1 MHNYRLTIVI
11 PTFNRPELLPRA
23 LKSALNQTVPA
34 KIIIADDGDTDN
46 TAAFLAA
53 HCYTELV
60 SGQITHLKTGA
71 KTAWPN
77 WRAGAKAADTDY
89 LAWLQD
95 DDIVSKRYAENIA
108 RSLDD
113 FPDANLWMAQ
123 LHCAINETLSFWYSG
138 NGPWMPMDWQ
148 DGKRTH
154 CREGSIITSSA
165 YFASW
170 ALSPG
175 QAYRNNDTF
184 RRALDEVPDD
194 CELFVERLMPALVT
208 RGGPFVCE
216 PMIAGYWVQHKGQ
229 LSLQQQ
235 RDQNSHIGRMLTVLD
250 RLMPSLPNWEND
262 LFGWCDLIPTQQ
274 LANFMQSLAHTFADG
289 RASEYR
295 KPVANVLREAIKRRI
310 FSVKD
315 SPIKLTLWE
324 MAKLLFARKAA
335 T

>member
-1 MHNYRLTIVI
+1 MHNYRVTIVI

-23 LKSALNQTVPA
+23 LRSALSQTVPA
-34 KIIIADDGDTDN
+34 KVIIADDGDTSC
-46 TAAFLAA
+46 TAAYLAV
-53 HCYTELV
+53 HHFKELQ
-60 SGQITHLKTGA
+60 SGQVRHLKTGA

-77 WRAGAKAADTDY
+77 WRAGAQAADTDY
-89 LAWLQD
+89 VAWLQD
-95 DDIVSKRYAENIA
+95 DDIVAAKYAENIA

-148 DGKRTH
+148 EGKRTH
-154 CREGSIITSSA
+154 CQQGSIITSSS

-170 ALSPG
+170 ALSPA
-175 QAYRNNDTF
+175 QAYRNNDAF
-184 RRALDEVPDD
+184 RQALSEVPDD

-229 LSLQQQ
+229 LSLKQQSE
-235 RDQNSHIGRMLTVLD
+235 QNDHIVRMLGVLD
-250 RLMPSLPNWEND
+250 RLMPALPNWEND

-274 LANFMQSLAHTFADG
+274 LANFVQSLAHTFADG
-289 RASEYR
+289 RNSPYKKAIGG
-295 KPVANVLREAIKRRI
+295 VLREAIKRRI
-310 FSVKD
+310 FRAKD

-324 MAKLLFARKAA
+324 RMRMLFPRKAA
-335 T
+335 A